1 MPPVASGHIYKENGI
16 LPKKHHHNSVINL
29 RTRIIQRLEFMMDQV
44 TGL

>member
-16 LPKKHHHNSVINL
+16 LPKKHHNSMINL